1 MQGSETKFN
10 ISPAEKKERVRFW
23 GRKKIYEEG
32 IKKDQFGQIQYN
44 IIREALT
51 GLEELNLVV

>member
-32 IKKDQFGQIQYN
+32 IKKDQFGRYS
-44 IIREALT
+44 T
-51 GLEELNLVV
+51 T